1 VRSDKKIMQDH
12 ECMRQEF
19 SCETAI
25 IIKMIA
31 RNVLNVLCEDLQGK
45 EKKIMGEEM
54 VGNPLSFVNLH
65 HFFMLNLNITQ

>member
-1 VRSDKKIMQDH
+1 MQDH

-45 EKKIMGEEM
+45 REKDYGG
-54 VGNPLSFVNLH
+54 GNAWESLEFYKLASLFLCSTSILH
-65 HFFMLNLNITQ
+65 TN